1 MKIKKAEKTELPSEG
16 EKLTLKSIWEILQET
31 EKKIQ
36 ETSRLLRQNQ
46 ELIKDLAKKS
56 SEIFLH
62 DP

>member
-1 MKIKKAEKTELPSEG
+1 MKIKKDEKIELPSEG
-16 EKLTLKSIWEILQET
+16 EKLTLKSIWAILQET

-36 ETSRLLRQNQ
+36 ETSRLLQQNQ

-56 SEIFLH
+56 HEIFLH